1 MTSLI
6 LLFYLIRL
14 NRCSVN
20 DMQSFYVHVYSS
32 PCTPED
38 RREKTKIIST
48 TKTCTVTF
56 LIMRYEHNAT
66 PSFGWRIAMCYHV
79 CVDGQ
84 LY

>member
-1 MTSLI
+1 M
-6 LLFYLIRL
+6 
-14 NRCSVN
+14 
-20 DMQSFYVHVYSS
+20 YSS
-32 PCTPED
+32 HCTPED

-56 LIMRYEHNAT
+56 FIMRYEHNAT

-79 CVDGQ
+79 CVDVPNQWAYDQGSQDGQ